1 MKYPVLIPYKQT
13 LDDGQELR
21 YTLRALKN
29 IKQWNGEVIL
39 CGDKPDWVKNVTHV
53 KARPSNNRYI
63 DAELKIRAG
72 LEVAPETF
80 ILTNDDIF
88 CCEPTEIKDWYAG
101 ELKQTGAGPHQA
113 NRLYTRNWLLE
124 RGYEPLDYSLHTPMI
139 MNRDKRKQVSEI
151 VMQDHSREQ
160 FRTLLARTLYGSIFI
175 KDPELRA
182 DHKIR
187 GAEFVKN
194 DIVSTGSFMSEL
206 SDLFPEQSKFESD
219 KPQGSYTVSVIMPA
233 YNEEELI
240 VKALNSIPKNVT
252 EIIIVNDGSTDSTL
266 KIAKEWAKTD
276 TKAKVYS
283 NRGNKGVG
291 YTINRCYDLATSDY
305 TVILSGDDYMH
316 PEMQQVINR
325 IDGSDMVFFN
335 LSYNIKGKIRRP
347 TPKNYKSWAGS
358 CKLVR
363 RAFME
368 GVRASNKLVNEDLE
382 LYQMLLAKPHTTQFT
397 DIMGKHYNTPRLG
410 SLTDRKQKGEF
421 GQEFVTVGSEG
432 HWRRFNQEN
441 KERVL

>member
-13 LDDGQELR
+13 SDNGLELR

-39 CGDKPDWVKNVTHV
+39 CGDKPGWVQNVTHV
-53 KARPSNNRYI
+53 TARPSNNRYI

-80 ILTNDDIF
+80 IFMNDDQY
-88 CCEPTEIKDWYAG
+88 CLSPTEIKDWYAG
-101 ELKQTGAGPHQA
+101 ELTQNGTGPHQA
-113 NRLYTRNWLLE
+113 NRLYTRNWLLD

-139 MNRDKRKQVSEI
+139 MDRDKRKQVSDI

-160 FRTLLARTLYGSIFI
+160 FRTLLARTLYGSMFI
-175 KDPELRA
+175 KDPELRD

-187 GAEFVKN
+187 GKDFVSN
-194 DIVSTGSFMSEL
+194 DIVSTNGFMNEL
-206 SDLFPEQSKFESD
+206 HDLFPEKSKFEADTAPGNYS
-219 KPQGSYTVSVIMPA
+219 VSVIMPV
-233 YNEEELI
+233 YNEEELLT
-240 VKALNSIPKNVT
+240 KALDSIPKNVA
-252 EIIIVNDGSTDSTL
+252 EIIVVNDGSTDDTL
-266 KIAKEWAKTD
+266 KIAREWAKTD
-276 TKAKVYS
+276 TRAKVYS
-283 NRGNKGVG
+283 NRANKGVG

-325 IDGSDMVFFN
+325 IDGSDFVFFN

-421 GQEFVTVGSEG
+421 GQEFVTVGSER
-432 HWRRFNQEN
+432 HWRRFNA
-441 KERVL
+441 ERHP